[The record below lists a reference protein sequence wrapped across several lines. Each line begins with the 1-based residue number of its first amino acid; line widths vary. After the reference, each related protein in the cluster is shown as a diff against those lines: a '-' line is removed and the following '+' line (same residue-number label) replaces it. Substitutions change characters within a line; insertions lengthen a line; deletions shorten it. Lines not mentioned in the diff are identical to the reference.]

1 MGVEWQLI
9 RSDNKTIF
17 DLNKL
22 LGQEVV
28 DVIFSQ
34 QELLEFLTL
43 WQITICAAPFNSVYP
58 LLLRDKLLDFVEGA
72 KAGDLKVESDSWFD
86 TWLYHP
92 ELIEYTTTH
101 DRFVSEDES
110 LDLFLMSAPPKS
122 SPGATVL
129 GNGSST
135 RCSMRQQKHWP

>member
-72 KAGDLKVESDSWFD
+72 KAGDLKVES
-86 TWLYHP
+86 
-92 ELIEYTTTH
+92 E
-101 DRFVSEDES
+101 
-110 LDLFLMSAPPKS
+110 DLFLMSAPPKS